1 MLLGLSGLQLVVVGF
16 GLLVWLLLDRR
27 SRSTARTVVLERTD
41 DPAVADVRLDRVDAG
56 APPARTTP
64 TERTP
69 EQ

>member
-1 MLLGLSGLQLVVVGF
+1 MLGTGVL

-41 DPAVADVRLDRVDAG
+41 DPAMADVRLDRVDAG
-56 APPARTTP
+56 TPPARTTP